1 MVKVSK
7 AYSKRNPIFLKIHA
21 KNYNNIADENPNF
34 TLNPKPIKPFSLN
47 ICFYFQTDYI
57 MKKNYG
63 VKGMTC
69 SACAINVE
77 KQLKKIPGVKIASVN
92 LSNHSVNIDFT
103 ETTDEDQLAKSLDA
117 IGYQL
122 VTDQTNNPDTD
133 FAAENYPLQKLILAA
148 IFAIPVFT
156 IAMFLKNLP
165 YSHYIQFALSLPVIF
180 YSGQQFFINTYKQAR
195 HLASSMDTLVSLG
208 TGTAFIYSTLVTF
221 FPNTFTNQNVFFE
234 SAVVVITLIYL
245 GKYLEHKASKQT
257 NNAIKSLIKLQAKE
271 ALVIRNGEERK
282 LNLDQVIIGDRIIV
296 KKGEKFP
303 VDGMIIK
310 GETLVDESMM
320 TGEAIP
326 IEKKRK
332 AKVFAGTI
340 NQANTVTIYAEKLGT
355 ETFLGQIIKLVEEAQ
370 TEKAPIQ
377 KLADRVSEIFVP
389 TIIIIAI
396 AAFLTWQFL
405 PNHPNFQQ
413 SLLILVS
420 VLVIACPC
428 ALGLATPAAF
438 TVALGKA
445 AKNGILIKK
454 STAFQK
460 AAQLNQLF
468 LDKTGTLTEGKPSV
482 QEIIVFEEKIWTEN
496 IKALVLELT
505 KNSTHPLSAAIAQ
518 HLDKTSAE
526 KAETVLIQEIPG
538 AGITAKTPN
547 FNIFIGNR
555 RLMSENQITHNAD
568 QLHNKIGEEVL
579 IAIDNTIITQLIL
592 QDKIRPDAKQLIHQ
606 LQALNIKPVIISGD
620 RAQNVEHTANLLGI
634 TDFHAECLPQ
644 DKITHIKSAQQN
656 GKTVG
661 MLGDGI
667 NDSPA
672 LAQADIAFG
681 ISSGT
686 DIAIESAEIILLH
699 NALANLNQS
708 ITLSKKTM
716 QIVRQNLF
724 WAFIYNIIL
733 VPVAA
738 GVFFPI
744 FGWTLDP
751 MLAGGAMAMS
761 SVSVVMNSL
770 RLRF

>member
-1 MVKVSK
+1 
-7 AYSKRNPIFLKIHA
+7 
-21 KNYNNIADENPNF
+21 
-34 TLNPKPIKPFSLN
+34 
-47 ICFYFQTDYI
+47 

-92 LSNHSVNIDFT
+92 LSNHSVNIDFE
-103 ETTDEDQLAKSLDA
+103 ETTDEDQLAKSLDV
-117 IGYQL
+117 IGYEL
-122 VTDQTNNPDTD
+122 VTEQSMDADTD

-156 IAMFLKNLP
+156 IAMFFKNLP

-195 HLASSMDTLVSLG
+195 HLASSMDTLVALG

-221 FPNTFTNQNVFFE
+221 LPNIFTNQNVFFE

-245 GKYLEHKASKQT
+245 GKYLEHKASQKT
-257 NNAIKSLIKLQAKE
+257 NSAIKSLIKLQAKE
-271 ALVIRNGEERK
+271 ALVIRNGEECK
-282 LNLDQVIIGDRIIV
+282 LKLDEVIIGDRIIV

-320 TGEAIP
+320 TGEPIP

-340 NQANTVTIYAEKLGT
+340 NQANTVTIYAEKLGN

-396 AAFLTWQFL
+396 AAFLAWQFL
-405 PNHPNFQQ
+405 PNQANFQQ

-445 AKNGILIKK
+445 AKNSILIKK

-482 QEIIVFEEKIWTEN
+482 QEIIVFEKKRWSEN
-496 IKALVLELT
+496 IKPLVLGLT

-518 HLDKTSAE
+518 HLNKTSTE
-526 KAETVLIQEIPG
+526 KTETVLIQEIPG

-579 IAIDNTIITQLIL
+579 IAIDNTIIAQLIL
-592 QDKIRPDAKQLIHQ
+592 QDKIRPDAKQLIHE

-620 RAQNVEHTANLLGI
+620 RTQNVEHTAKSLGI
-634 TDFHAECLPQ
+634 TEFHAECLPQ
-644 DKITHIKSAQQN
+644 DKIAHIKSAQQN

-716 QIVRQNLF
+716 RIVRQNLF